1 MDLQVFDMDQLKK
14 YHVDETGLHEC
25 DSPYCSDAH
34 LFSLY
39 DGGVFLGHDIK
50 DIAVS
55 TLGENTIIKENK

>member
-25 DSPYCSDAH
+25 ISPYCSAGH

-39 DGGVFLGHDIK
+39 DEGKYLGHNIK
-50 DIAVS
+50 DIAIS
-55 TLGENTIIKENK
+55 TTGENIIIE